1 MVKVERLS
9 ENRVIL
15 VVTVSAEQFDLALD
29 AAFEKVVKDVKVDG
43 FRPGKLPKSIYI
55 SRFGWESL
63 YNEGIEFAFQSTYGM
78 ALQEAGVYPVD
89 DPKVDLVDPAAIEK
103 GKSFDY
109 TVEVDVWPNVHLGE
123 YKGVKVKKQSTR
135 VLKKDVEAY
144 INNVLK
150 GKAENII
157 KEGAAELGDTVVIDF
172 EGFVDGVAFEGGKG
186 ENYSLEL
193 GSNSFVP
200 GFEEQLVGAK
210 SEDEVEV
217 KVTFPE
223 NYHADLASK
232 DAVFKCVVHEVK
244 TKEVPT
250 LNEEFVKELE
260 LENVNTVE
268 EYQEYVKN
276 LLKDQK
282 AQAAEQQFEQDCI
295 EAVLKNSYAEFPQ
308 SLINQAVE
316 RNVQRIEEQAKQY
329 QLPVEVL
336 LQYYQMGS
344 LEDFRKVSEEQVR
357 KEFLQELVFEE
368 IIKLENIEASQEE
381 LEAKYL
387 EIAGGDQAKV
397 KQVKKQYRE
406 SQVSFHIK
414 TLKAVELVKANAVTK

>member
-9 ENRVIL
+9 ENRVKL

-29 AAFEKVVKDVKVDG
+29 AAFEKVVKEVKVDG

-63 YNEGIEFAFQSTYGM
+63 YNEAIEYAFQGTYPM
-78 ALQEAGVYPVD
+78 ALREANVYPVD
-89 DPKVDLVDPAAIEK
+89 DPKVDLVDPAAIAK
-103 GKSFDY
+103 GSSFDY

-144 INNVLK
+144 INKELK
-150 GKAENII
+150 SKAENII

-172 EGFVDGVAFEGGKG
+172 EGFIDGVAFEGGKG

-223 NYHADLASK
+223 NYHGDLASK
-232 DAVFKCVVHEVK
+232 EAVFKCVVHEVK
-244 TKEVPT
+244 TKSVPT
-250 LNEEFVKELE
+250 LDEEFVKELE
-260 LENVNTVE
+260 LECVNTVE

-276 LLKDQK
+276 LLKEQK
-282 AQAAEQQFEQDCI
+282 TKAAEQQFEADCI
-295 EAVLKNSYAEFPQ
+295 QAVLDKSYAEFPQ
-308 SLINQAVE
+308 SLINQGVAREVE
-316 RNVQRIEEQAKQY
+316 RVAAQAKQY
-329 QLPVEVL
+329 GLEPEML
-336 LQYYQMGS
+336 LQYYGFGS
-344 LEDFRKVSEEQVR
+344 LEDYKKKVEEQVR
-357 KEFLQELVFEE
+357 VEFLRELVFEE
-368 IIKLENIEASQEE
+368 IIKLEGFVVTEEE

-397 KQVKKQYRE
+397 KQVKKQY
-406 SQVSFHIK
+406 SKAQVEFHIN
-414 TLKAVELVKANAVTK
+414 TLKVVELIKANAVTK

>member
-9 ENRVIL
+9 ENRVKL

-63 YNEGIEFAFQSTYGM
+63 YNEAIEYAFQGTYPM
-78 ALQEAGVYPVD
+78 ALREANVYPVD

-109 TVEVDVWPNVHLGE
+109 VVEVDVWPNVHLGE

-150 GKAENII
+150 GKAENVI
-157 KEGAAELGDTVVIDF
+157 KEGEACLGDTVVIDF
-172 EGFVDGVAFEGGKG
+172 EGFIDGVAFEGGKA

-200 GFEEQLVGAK
+200 GFEDQLVGAK
-210 SEDEVEV
+210 SEDNVEV
-217 KVTFPE
+217 KVIFPE
-223 NYHADLASK
+223 NYHGDLASK
-232 DAVFKCVVHEVK
+232 EAVFKCVVHEVK
-244 TKEVPT
+244 TKVVPV
-250 LNEEFVKELE
+250 LDEEFVKELE

-276 LLKDQK
+276 LLKEQK
-282 AQAAEQQFEQDCI
+282 TQAAEQQFEADCI

-308 SLINQAVE
+308 SLINQGVE
-316 RNVQRIEEQAKQY
+316 REVQRVAAQAKQY
-329 QLPVEVL
+329 GLEAEML
-336 LQYYQMGS
+336 LQYYGFAS
-344 LEDFRKVSEEQVR
+344 LDDFRKKSEENVR
-357 KEFLQELVFEE
+357 TEFLRELVFEE
-368 IIKLENIEASQEE
+368 IIKLEGIAATPEE

-387 EIAGGDQAKV
+387 EIAGGDKAKV
-397 KQVKKQYRE
+397 NQVKKQYSE
-406 SQVSFHIK
+406 AQVAFHINSFK
-414 TLKAVELVKANAVTK
+414 VVDLIKANAVTK

>member
-9 ENRVIL
+9 ENRVKL

-29 AAFEKVVKDVKVDG
+29 AAFKKVVKDIKVDG

-63 YNEGIEFAFQSTYGM
+63 YNEAIEFAFQGTYPM
-78 ALQEAGVYPVD
+78 ALREANVYPVD
-89 DPKVDLVDPAAIEK
+89 DPKVDLVDPAAIAK

-172 EGFVDGVAFEGGKG
+172 EGFIDGVAFEGGKG

-200 GFEEQLVGAK
+200 GFEDQLVGAK
-210 SEDEVEV
+210 SEDNVEV

-223 NYHADLASK
+223 NYHGDLSSK

-244 TKEVPT
+244 TKVVPE
-250 LNEEFVKELE
+250 LNDDFVKELE

-276 LLKDQK
+276 LLKEQK
-282 AQAAEQQFEQDCI
+282 VSAAEQQFEADCI

-308 SLINQAVE
+308 SLINQGVE
-316 RNVQRIEEQAKQY
+316 REIQRVAAQAKQY
-329 QLPVEVL
+329 GLETEML
-336 LQYYQMGS
+336 LQYYGFANID
-344 LEDFRKVSEEQVR
+344 DFKKASEENVR
-357 KEFLQELVFEE
+357 KEFLRELVFEE
-368 IIKLENIEASQEE
+368 IIKLEGFVATAEE

-387 EIAGGDQAKV
+387 EIAGGDQSKV
-397 KQVKKQYRE
+397 KQVKKQYSE
-406 SQVSFHIK
+406 AQVAFHINSFK
-414 TLKAVELVKANAVTK
+414 VVDLIKANAVTK

>member
-9 ENRVIL
+9 ENRVKL

-29 AAFEKVVKDVKVDG
+29 AAFNKVVKDIKVDG

-63 YNEGIEFAFQSTYGM
+63 YNEGIEFAFQATYPM
-78 ALQEAGVYPVD
+78 ALREAEVYPVD

-123 YKGVKVKKQSTR
+123 YKGVSVKKQSTR

-144 INNVLK
+144 IQNVLK
-150 GKAENII
+150 GKAENVI

-200 GFEEQLVGAK
+200 GFEDQLVGAK
-210 SEDEVEV
+210 SEDNVEV

-244 TKEVPT
+244 TKVVPE
-250 LNEEFVKELE
+250 LNDDFVKELE
-260 LENVNTVE
+260 IENVNTVE
-268 EYQEYVKN
+268 EYQEHVKA
-276 LLKDQK
+276 LLKEQK
-282 AQAAEQQFEQDCI
+282 VQAAEQQFEADCI
-295 EAVLKNSYAEFPQ
+295 ETVLKNSYAEFPQ
-308 SLINQAVE
+308 SLINQGVE
-316 RNVQRIEEQAKQY
+316 RQVSQLEAQAKQY
-329 QLPVEVL
+329 QLPVDVL
-336 LQYYQMGS
+336 LQYYGMGS
-344 LEDFRKVSEEQVR
+344 LEDYRKACEEQVR
-357 KEFLQELVFEE
+357 KEFLRELVFEE
-368 IIKLENIEASQEE
+368 IIKLEGLVATEEEIES
-381 LEAKYL
+381 KYL
-387 EIAGGDQAKV
+387 EIAGGDQSKV
-397 KQVKKQYRE
+397 KQVKKQYHVN
-406 SQVSFHIK
+406 QIAFHINM
-414 TLKAVELVKANAVTK
+414 LKAVEIIKSNAVTK